1 MPSFDIVSRTDLAE
15 VDNAINGMVREIRQ
29 RFDFKG
35 SKCSIERKDDT
46 LTILADDEMKL
57 RQMHELIKTHF
68 TRRNVATG
76 ALEYK
81 TPEKASGDS
90 LRQTVEIRQGIN
102 AELGKKIS
110 RTIKDSKLKVTA
122 KIEGAELRVAG
133 GKRDDLQSAIALVK
147 EMKLEQPLQ
156 YINFR
161 D

>member
-15 VDNAINGMVREIRQ
+15 VDNAINGMVREMRQ

-35 SKCSIERKDDT
+35 SKCSIERKEDT

-57 RQMHELIKTHF
+57 RQMHELIKTYF
-68 TRRNVATG
+68 TRRNVPTG

-90 LRQTVEIRQGIN
+90 LRQTVEIRQGID
-102 AELGKKIS
+102 AELGKKI
-110 RTIKDSKLKVTA
+110 TKAVKESKLKVTA
-122 KIEGAELRVAG
+122 KIEGNEVRVAG
-133 GKRDDLQSAIALVK
+133 AKKDDLQAAIALVK
-147 EMKLEQPLQ
+147 GLKLEKPLQ